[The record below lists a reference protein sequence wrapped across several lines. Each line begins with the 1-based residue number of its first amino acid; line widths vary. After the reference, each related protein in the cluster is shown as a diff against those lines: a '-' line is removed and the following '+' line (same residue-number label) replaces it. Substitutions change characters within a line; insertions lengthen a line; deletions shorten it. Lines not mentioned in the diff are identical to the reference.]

1 MPIKCH
7 NFSVWHHR
15 NPGKLLLH
23 QVVVIVKLPALHA
36 LKIRRISIHLGYA
49 DPFEDELPSEDF
61 DSAEPLEEEPFSGDF
76 GRADPFDDDFAAG
89 PTKSEP
95 FEDDAAIDFAVA
107 DPFEEDAASPFEA
120 ALERGFDLE
129 IVTWDAFA
137 GGLAETAGLEED
149 DEDFATPL
157 GLGTKRVA
165 SEVDWDKGVD
175 G

>member
-76 GRADPFDDDFAAG
+76 GSCRPFWWWFRSWSNKKWTLWRWRRNRLRSCWSLRRRCRFTLWSCSRKRIWPWNCDLRCLCRRTRWNCWPG
-89 PTKSEP
+89 
-95 FEDDAAIDFAVA
+95 
-107 DPFEEDAASPFEA
+107 
-120 ALERGFDLE
+120 RGWRRLCN
-129 IVTWDAFA
+129 TLRSWDQTSGFRSW
-137 GGLAETAGLEED
+137 L
-149 DEDFATPL
+149 
-157 GLGTKRVA
+157 R
-165 SEVDWDKGVD
+165 
-175 G
+175 